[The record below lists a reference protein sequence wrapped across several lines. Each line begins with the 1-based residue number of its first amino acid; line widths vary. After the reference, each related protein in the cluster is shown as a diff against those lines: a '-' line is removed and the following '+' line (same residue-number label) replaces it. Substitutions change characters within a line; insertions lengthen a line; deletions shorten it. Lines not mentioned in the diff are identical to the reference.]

1 MEFSLP
7 VYWWKFNKIN
17 VDKLKDLID
26 NVLVNI
32 SISVN
37 EFFKIIKVNSFLIIS
52 DIKWRDLID
61 VEIKLSETFQ

>member
-52 DIKWRDLID
+52 DIKLRDLID

>member
-7 VYWWKFNKIN
+7 VNWWKFNKIN